1 MIKYNLV
8 CKCGKK
14 FESWFSG
21 SSEYDLLKRKKLI
34 NCIESTKFNLL
45 KKKENEYGFPENI
58 SMNHEKK
65 VDFFNLGPENKWE
78 KKLSK
83 GVLLEANNIFKED
96 LKFLKY

>member
-1 MIKYNLV
+1 
-8 CKCGKK
+8 
-14 FESWFSG
+14 
-21 SSEYDLLKRKKLI
+21 
-34 NCIESTKFNLL
+34 
-45 KKKENEYGFPENI
+45 
-58 SMNHEKK
+58 MNHEKK